1 MGHGR
6 TDKGVHPRTG
16 PGWAWL
22 WGDSGLA
29 CLCAFLSPALRNEGR
44 PLFSSPLPRIARL
57 AVLVQEH
64 GSLALIHMG

>member
-1 MGHGR
+1 M
-6 TDKGVHPRTG
+6 
-16 PGWAWL
+16 
-22 WGDSGLA
+22 A